1 MADRRPA
8 GRDGVDQEVMHN
20 AQCTMNNWRMKKLL
34 RELFL
39 LDLSAAAG
47 ETVGGA
53 QMQNDLSFGHS
64 KGFLHSTSL
73 RSE

>member
-39 LDLSAAAG
+39 FDLSAAAG
-47 ETVGGA
+47 EILINT
-53 QMQNDLSFGHS
+53 
-64 KGFLHSTSL
+64 
-73 RSE
+73 